1 MVTTA
6 RAEFSSPHLRGL
18 FTPGVRRESKLLV
31 IGRAVDMVQQ
41 GKFSAD
47 EARDALRGCL
57 REDPARGIDAE
68 MAQKAKIELRRL
80 IEAQRPKIE
89 EVTEINLD
97 TVLNDLTDMRV
108 KLLGVSAAVKT
119 VYDLVVSGESARPV
133 LARVGEHWGRLEQFA
148 ATIDYGLIDRQAEL
162 GIVSREEVE
171 QKIQGQP
178 QEILARLAYIT
189 KVAGSIANTAKNLKE
204 SKLEGSIGAENPS
217 VETIFTAKVL
227 EGLGLFEA
235 QAKLFSAAGEG
246 EGLAG
251 LAKRALD
258 LELMAHSL
266 GVKKTN
272 RVTVLEGMA
281 DEKGI
286 PETVARMRQEI
297 GMLEEKVQNIKEI
310 LLQIQVSAK
319 GIEDATGQVIL
330 NFESRRMP
338 AAPPAPKAAAPA
350 KAPSPVPPPPVP
362 PPPGTP
368 IVPPP
373 HPVPPPPGTPIIPPP
388 PPVAPPPTAAPAA
401 KPAARTAAPPPPPRK
416 PAPGAGTTPRPAS
429 PPAPYPPG
437 VPMGP
442 MPMPPRAAAAPG
454 AAPLPVRETLKGA
467 STSAA
472 PAAPAVP
479 TLDVSKGVV
488 DNIIV
493 LHRALNPENKGR
505 DADLERIAFLYL
517 GTDVHTDQL
526 QQLALEPTNAGK
538 MAEQI
543 CSWLA
548 GPAK

>member
-6 RAEFSSPHLRGL
+6 RAEFSSPHLRSL

-319 GIEDATGQVIL
+319 GIEDATGQVII
-330 NFESRRMP
+330 NFEKRRMP
-338 AAPPAPKAAAPA
+338 AAPPAPKAAT
-350 KAPSPVPPPPVP
+350 PVPTAPKPAAAPPPAPPVP
-362 PPPGTP
+362 PPARAAAAAPP
-368 IVPPP
+368 APP
-373 HPVPPPPGTPIIPPP
+373 HIIPP
-388 PPVAPPPTAAPAA
+388 VAPPTAAPAA
-401 KPAARTAAPPPPPRK
+401 KPARTAAPPPPLRK
-416 PAPGAGTTPRPAS
+416 AAPGAGTTPRPAS